1 MATEIVS
8 TVLIEDVLIEDV
20 LIEVSP
26 DLEWAPDS
34 QMRTLTDLLRPAITK
49 LVMSCTSQAQMAI
62 TLEQERESLSG
73 NRLAAKAFEVF
84 VRNMSEA

>member
-8 TVLIEDVLIEDV
+8 TVLIEDVLIEA
-20 LIEVSP
+20 SP

-34 QMRTLTDLLRPAITK
+34 QMRTLTDLLRPAIIK
-49 LVMSCTSQAQMAI
+49 LVMSCTSPALMTT

-73 NRLAAKAFEVF
+73 NRVAAKAFEVF
-84 VRNMSEA
+84 VKNMSEA